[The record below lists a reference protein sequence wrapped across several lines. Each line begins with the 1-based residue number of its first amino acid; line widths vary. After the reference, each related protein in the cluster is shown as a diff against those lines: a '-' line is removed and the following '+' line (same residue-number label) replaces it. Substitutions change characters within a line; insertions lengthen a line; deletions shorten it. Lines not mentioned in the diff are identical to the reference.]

1 MFDAELLQG
10 RIEALE
16 GFALLIVVHR
26 VLVAR
31 EPLQAVTGQ
40 LAFLD
45 DMHALPCEA
54 PPLVDEQV
62 VHNTAQPGPRF
73 VDVHEIVELAVG
85 PDQQFLE
92 QVLRLRLMAG
102 QAEREPVEPIEMR
115 PDALFESL
123 LVTFAAYWL
132 SLTNFAR
139 SSLYFTSDG

>member
-1 MFDAELLQG
+1 
-10 RIEALE
+10 
-16 GFALLIVVHR
+16 
-26 VLVAR
+26 
-31 EPLQAVTGQ
+31 
-40 LAFLD
+40 
-45 DMHALPCEA
+45 
-54 PPLVDEQV
+54 
-62 VHNTAQPGPRF
+62 
-73 VDVHEIVELAVG
+73 VHEIVELAVG

-123 LVTFAAYWL
+123 LVTVAAYWL